1 MYRAIITPKETKL
14 TIDLPEEL
22 IGKPVEVLAFELL
35 KTEQGQ
41 QRKKPS
47 AEEIDLFYK
56 KYQIDMSNFRFN
68 RDEANER

>member
-35 KTEQGQ
+35 KTEQVP

>member
-14 TIDLPEEL
+14 TIDLPNEL
-22 IGKPVEVLAFELL
+22 VGKPVEVLAFELL

-41 QRKKPS
+41 RKKPT
-47 AEEIDLFYK
+47 AEEIKLFYK